1 MTSTPHSAVLTP
13 HSPNTPHSSSVLI
26 VGGGPSGIGAALGAA
41 RAGAKVT
48 LVERHPALGGMGTS
62 GLVNNFCPAH
72 WDGQRLIIGGVFGEL
87 RRRLIEARAIY
98 SEQVPGGHPAM
109 EIYDPDAFER
119 LAADM
124 CREAGVELCLCAN
137 CGTPREDEN
146 GLHLTVNGR
155 ELTAKTLVDTSGDA
169 GFARALGCETRMER
183 GRLMPLTYCF
193 LFGPIDLEALAAE
206 LPEALRTDPL
216 SGERHLYL
224 SCGEDGKVGEYFRT
238 ARAAGDF
245 TIPRKD
251 LPILASVPG
260 RPEYATVN
268 IGRVFCEDPTDPDL
282 LAAASRKGEA
292 QVHEALAWFAKYWP
306 GMQNVKLIKLARQIG
321 VRETR
326 QIVGNY
332 TLTREDVTGLRQ
344 FDHVICQC
352 WYPIDV
358 HHPDGSGTTMVQ
370 LPFGSHYDIP
380 LECLIPAAGSER
392 VIVGGR
398 CISATQEAMS
408 SFRVSPSVMAIG
420 EAAGV
425 TAALAARVGTAI
437 NGVSYE
443 NVRRELLKGGAILE

>member
-1 MTSTPHSAVLTP
+1 MPTPHSALR
-13 HSPNTPHSSSVLI
+13 NPHSSTVLV

-72 WDGQRLIIGGVFGEL
+72 WDGQRLIIGGVFGEI
-87 RRRLIEARAIY
+87 RERLIAARAIY
-98 SEQVPGGHPAM
+98 AEQVPGQHPAM
-109 EIYDPDAFER
+109 EVFDPRAFEQIS
-119 LAADM
+119 AQM
-124 CREAGVELCLCAN
+124 CRDAGVELLLSATP
-137 CGTPREDEN
+137 GTPCEEAD
-146 GLHLTVNGR
+146 GIHLEVNGR
-155 ELTAKTLVDTSGDA
+155 ELRADTLVDTSGDA

-193 LFGPIDLEALAAE
+193 MFGPIDLDALAADM
-206 LPEALRTDPL
+206 LEALRTDPV
-216 SGERHLYL
+216 SGERHVYI
-224 SCGEDGKVGEYFRT
+224 SCDESGHVGEFLR
-238 ARAAGDF
+238 AGRAAGDY
-245 TIPRKD
+245 TIPRKG

-268 IGRVFCEDPTDPDL
+268 IGRVFCDDPTDPAL
-282 LAAASRKGEA
+282 LAAASREGEA
-292 QVHEALAWFAKYWP
+292 QVHQALAWFRKYWP
-306 GMQNVKLIKLARQIG
+306 GMRDVKLVELARQIG

-326 QIVGNY
+326 QLVGRH
-332 TLTREDVTGLRQ
+332 TLTREDVVGLRQ
-344 FDHVICQC
+344 FDHVVCQC

-358 HHPDGSGTTMVQ
+358 HHPDGSGTTLVN
-370 LPFGSHYDIP
+370 LPLGSHYDIP
-380 LECLIPAAGSER
+380 LECLIPATGSER

-425 TAALAARVGTAI
+425 TAALAARDGKAI
-437 NGVSYE
+437 HGVSYK
-443 NVRRELLKGGAILE
+443 NVRSELLKGGAILE